1 MAQSEK
7 KSAVTPVSLIVDAIL
22 VGGFFVLMFTLFRI
36 HVPSNDPKYVTLWA
50 GLAAACISGVFW
62 LAVQMFRV
70 VYRAQKAAG
79 K

>member
-22 VGGFFVLMFTLFRI
+22 VGGFFVLMFTLFKI
-36 HVPSNDPKYVTLWA
+36 HVPSNDPKMVVLWA

-62 LAVQMFRV
+62 LAIQMFRV

>member
-7 KSAVTPVSLIVDAIL
+7 KSAVTPVSLLVDAIL
-22 VGGFFVLMFTLFRI
+22 VAGFFCFMFGLFKI
-36 HVPSNDPKYVTLWA
+36 HVPSNDPKFVMLFG
-50 GLAAACISGVFW
+50 GLAAACISCVFW

-70 VYRAQKAAG
+70 VLRAQLARK